1 MKKVAWIAMVCLCAV
16 SVAQAGVTVEV
27 GPGVDVGAGLTSYTV
42 NLVADSPTDWVAG
55 FDGGFFGAMN
65 QIQAGGFLPTP
76 TLTSAGFLTPTEKS
90 QDSHFLFLD
99 TDLLSETAPA
109 EDTVSL
115 TGVFSINPGVR
126 AESISLAQ
134 IVLAD
139 GETVELVGAVG
150 TVGEELLD
158 VSTTI
163 PEPATMIL
171 LGVGAMAMIKRRR
184 K

>member
-1 MKKVAWIAMVCLCAV
+1 MKKIAWIAMVCLCAA

-27 GPGVDVGAGLTSYTV
+27 GPGVDVGPGLTSYTV

-65 QIQAGGFLPTP
+65 QIKYVGVVDTP
-76 TLTSAGFLTPTEKS
+76 TLDFADDLSPLDES
-90 QDSHFLFLD
+90 RDSHFLFLNA
-99 TDLLSETAPA
+99 DLLSETAPA

-126 AESISLAQ
+126 AGTLSLAQ